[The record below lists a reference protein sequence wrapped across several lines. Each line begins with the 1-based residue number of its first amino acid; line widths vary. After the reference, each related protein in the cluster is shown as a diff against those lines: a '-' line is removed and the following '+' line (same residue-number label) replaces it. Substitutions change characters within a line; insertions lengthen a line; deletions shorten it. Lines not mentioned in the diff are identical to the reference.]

1 MAGQNGDAGLHQNGT
16 KVQNGG
22 GGGGDRAG
30 GNSSDDKDR
39 VHLPK
44 TVGYLD
50 ASALIIGFIIG

>member
-1 MAGQNGDAGLHQNGT
+1 MAGQNGDAGLHQNGI

-22 GGGGDRAG
+22 GG
-30 GNSSDDKDR
+30 NSSNDKDR

>member
-16 KVQNGG
+16 KVQNG
-22 GGGGDRAG
+22 DRAG
-30 GNSSDDKDR
+30 GNSSGDKDR

>member
-22 GGGGDRAG
+22 GGDRAG
-30 GNSSDDKDR
+30 GSSDDKDR